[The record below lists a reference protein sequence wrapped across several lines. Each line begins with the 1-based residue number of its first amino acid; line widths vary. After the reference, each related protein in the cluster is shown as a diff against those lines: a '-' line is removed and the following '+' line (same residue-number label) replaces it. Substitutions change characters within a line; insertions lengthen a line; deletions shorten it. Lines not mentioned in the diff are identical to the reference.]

1 MFDKNFKRNLY
12 SIELAAWKSFRL
24 FVYGFQDNKK
34 EEKLSSIHASSAA
47 ELWQMS
53 LKIYLL
59 YSHLR
64 FLLENLE
71 AISDEQGEKFN
82 HGIAKVE
89 QWYQGRWDPAIV
101 EDYC

>member
-1 MFDKNFKRNLY
+1 
-12 SIELAAWKSFRL
+12 
-24 FVYGFQDNKK
+24 
-34 EEKLSSIHASSAA
+34 
-47 ELWQMS
+47 MS

-71 AISDEQGEKFN
+71 AITDEQGEKFN

-89 QWYQGRWDPAIV
+89 QWYQGRWDPAVV